1 MAVRPFGDPLAVGGL
16 IFDPGG
22 LVGDALFA
30 RGITR
35 LCGTQVVDGA
45 AFAEA
50 MRAGQPWGGAARKF
64 AIDRAAWP
72 GWAALLGG
80 H

>member
-1 MAVRPFGDPLAVGGL
+1 MGIEVVARPFERRHPFVRERR
-16 IFDPGG
+16 
-22 LVGDALFA
+22 
-30 RGITR
+30 RGHLHIERGVTR

-50 MRAGQPWGGAARKF
+50 MARGERWGGAARKF

-72 GWAALLGG
+72 GWQALLAG
-80 H
+80 